1 MQCKVLPVPGISYIP
16 AALLSYIRSFWNS
29 LAQCRSRSSSLRR
42 KRCLRK
48 LFMNLEHFFVHFR
61 ICIVVIPVHHS
72 KIRIWFFP
80 STAVCIFRY
89 FIVSAACVG
98 CDVHIAPHHWFQVKF
113 FTDCQYSVTVFPDQR
128 GTLFVSVFLQIISQ
142 SKLHCLIHSQMNAVS
157 MKSFFYRFQ
166 HPFDELIG
174 FFFSYLKDVGSV
186 FDLLPARPFQG
197 IVEMGQS
204 LDTGNQFYSEF
215 LRIIIH
221 FTDFRCAVSASVS
234 SEIRFVFYLVS
245 VLCVKHQH
253 IHSHACQ
260 DADHGFHFLHSEDAV
275 AGAVQHQTVSWEIR
289 SFPFFICFLI
299 QIVQTVTTP
308 TDWAFLPSW

>member
-1 MQCKVLPVPGISYIP
+1 
-16 AALLSYIRSFWNS
+16 
-29 LAQCRSRSSSLRR
+29 
-42 KRCLRK
+42 
-48 LFMNLEHFFVHFR
+48 
-61 ICIVVIPVHHS
+61 
-72 KIRIWFFP
+72 
-80 STAVCIFRY
+80 
-89 FIVSAACVG
+89 
-98 CDVHIAPHHWFQVKF
+98 
-113 FTDCQYSVTVFPDQR
+113 
-128 GTLFVSVFLQIISQ
+128 
-142 SKLHCLIHSQMNAVS
+142 MNAIS

-174 FFFSYLKDVGSV
+174 FFLSYLKDVGSV
-186 FDLLPARPFQG
+186 FDLLPDRPFQG

-299 QIVQTVTTP
+299 QIVQKPGKSTVIMGR
-308 TDWAFLPSW
+308 FLAGDLCLCAGSLYNKIRSVCKGYFQFCCHAVFP